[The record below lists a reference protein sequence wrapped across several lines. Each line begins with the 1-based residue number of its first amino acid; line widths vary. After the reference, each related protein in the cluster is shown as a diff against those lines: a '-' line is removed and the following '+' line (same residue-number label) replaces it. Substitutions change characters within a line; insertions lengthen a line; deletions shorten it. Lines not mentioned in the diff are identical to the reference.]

1 MKLTDIKSCADLF
14 GNDAAEHE
22 DDAMRRPGLP
32 NLETELLVKHAGVI
46 TMLEKQ
52 IHDDPEYACCS
63 CERLHQRSS
72 VTSLKGSQNKFN
84 SGMWKQLQRH
94 IAKRNPDED
103 FDSLWICQHCRMK
116 LNESQMPSRCV
127 LNGMETDPIP
137 SELNALDSLSKQ
149 LIQRAKAFQTIVHF
163 GTYTARV
170 QSIIP

>member
-52 IHDDPEYACCS
+52 IRDDPEYACCS

-72 VTSLKGSQNKFN
+72 VTRERESEQI
-84 SGMWKQLQRH
+84 QLWH
-94 IAKRNPDED
+94 VEAIAT
-103 FDSLWICQHCRMK
+103 SHCK
-116 LNESQMPSRCV
+116 EEP
-127 LNGMETDPIP
+127 G
-137 SELNALDSLSKQ
+137 
-149 LIQRAKAFQTIVHF
+149 
-163 GTYTARV
+163 
-170 QSIIP
+170 